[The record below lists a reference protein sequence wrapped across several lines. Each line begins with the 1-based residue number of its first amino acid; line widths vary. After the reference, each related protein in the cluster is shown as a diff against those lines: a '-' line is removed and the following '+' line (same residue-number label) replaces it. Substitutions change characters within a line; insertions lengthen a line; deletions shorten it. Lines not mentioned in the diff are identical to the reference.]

1 MQMAIRNRGN
11 IKKMVMQKPFPYLK
25 LQFDNFSSFGF
36 FSTLFFYSTMASRI
50 EYSEKYFDDK
60 NEYRYAALK
69 HTKKR
74 ARAKPGLAPDAHP
87 SDRSTKPNTRTS
99 RAARLLALPPTH
111 GPVTPPPPPMILSVL
126 TRHRCFPIPHMPR
139 APSPRPQ
146 LNRAQAR
153 DPPARDRKEHPQGA
167 APVGDPVAQPRRA
180 AEPWVGSLRRA
191 PVRNAQ
197 RVGGRCE
204 TADEGVCVCV

>member
-1 MQMAIRNRGN
+1 
-11 IKKMVMQKPFPYLK
+11 
-25 LQFDNFSSFGF
+25 
-36 FSTLFFYSTMASRI
+36 
-50 EYSEKYFDDK
+50 
-60 NEYRYAALK
+60 
-69 HTKKR
+69 
-74 ARAKPGLAPDAHP
+74 
-87 SDRSTKPNTRTS
+87 
-99 RAARLLALPPTH
+99 
-111 GPVTPPPPPMILSVL
+111 MILSVL
-126 TRHRCFPIPHMPR
+126 TRHRCFPIPHMLR

-204 TADEGVCVCV
+204 TADEGVCVCVRPEGGFWGAGSSDFHTTWSLWGGACGRGARAQRVLSRLSCRMRHASVRMRGCVSGATGKVPQPAATPKSPRF